1 MVTFKDYL
9 VEAKFDGENLS
20 RVLNAF
26 QRRMPKLLGAPIYR
40 YGGKEGTDGF
50 GVLYFFKNKAFRVR
64 MKGNSIL
71 GIDVW
76 DKYDIR
82 RGPSYFIDISK
93 FSAESILASMT
104 KLANIIKNPEAGKIP
119 VKESV
124 EIQLDEMARRADPKD
139 FARMGTDLFG
149 QGAISKLTWS
159 QIQQIAHENDVL
171 IPGIIKGQ
179 RVDKLHWSII
189 PGDKGSAGG
198 DDQTEADMENDSTIT
213 KVGGD
218 SPDDPIL
225 YIKVTA
231 QDPKTKRF
239 ISAADSKK
247 AQAMYK
253 KLAAAVK
260 GAPTEDELK
269 DPKTMYGHMA
279 QLVEMACRGKLRSLL
294 IYGGPGTGKTYTIM
308 QTVKQEGL
316 VQGKDYV
323 KLSGKASPIAI
334 YETLFMFRDGGL
346 VIFDDL
352 DSMWGDKEATNIL
365 KAALDTSPVREISWA
380 SANTINVS
388 KMSTEKREQLFK
400 QIDREINGPS
410 DEEVDAML
418 NDEDEEDDDDA
429 PKKKKKIKPAGKV
442 KFPSTFEFKG
452 RVIFISNLKKDEF
465 DTAIMSRSAKIGM
478 DMTPEQILM
487 RMRDILPSL
496 GGDDVPVEKK
506 EELIQ
511 VLIKLNDE
519 GELDQVTMREFTK
532 GLDILRSGA
541 PNWKELVV
549 YA

>member
-1 MVTFKDYL
+1 MHSFKEYL
-9 VEAKFDGENLS
+9 NEAKFDGENMK
-20 RVLNAF
+20 RVMDAF
-26 QRRMPKLLGAPIYR
+26 QRRLPKLLGSKIYR
-40 YGGKEGTDGF
+40 YGGSDGTDGM
-50 GVLYFFKNKAFRVR
+50 GVLYFFKNRAFRVR
-64 MKGNSIL
+64 VKGSNIL

-76 DKYDIR
+76 DKYALNK
-82 RGPSYFIDISK
+82 GPSHFIDIRQ
-93 FSAESILASMT
+93 FSAENILASMT

-119 VKESV
+119 VKESF

-139 FARMGTDLFG
+139 FARMGADLFG

-159 QIQQIAHENDVL
+159 QIQQIAYENDVL
-171 IPGIIKGQ
+171 IPGVIKGQ
-179 RVDKLHWSII
+179 QVDKLHWSLI
-189 PGDKGSAGG
+189 PGDKGSKGS
-198 DDQTEADMENDSTIT
+198 DEQTEADLENDSTVT

-253 KLAAAVK
+253 KLANAVK

-279 QLVEMACRGKLRSLL
+279 QLVEMACKGKLRSLL

-308 QTVKQEGL
+308 QTVEKEGL
-316 VQGKDYV
+316 VKGKDYV

-365 KAALDTSPVREISWA
+365 KAALDTSAVREISWA

-388 KMSTEKREQLFK
+388 KMSDAKREQLFK
-400 QIDREINGPS
+400 QIDRELHGPS
-410 DEEVDAML
+410 DEEIDDMMGD
-418 NDEDEEDDDDA
+418 DEDEDDGDT
-429 PKKKKKIKPAGKV
+429 PKKKKKVAKPGKV
-442 KFPSTFEFKG
+442 KYPSTFDFKG
-452 RVIFISNLKKDEF
+452 RVIFISNLKKEEF
-465 DTAIMSRSAKIGM
+465 DTAILSRSAKIGM

-496 GGDDVPVEKK
+496 GGTDVSIEDK
-506 EELIQ
+506 EELIK

-541 PNWKELVV
+541 PNWRELVV